1 LPFGDAIANLH
12 RAFPVS
18 VEDITV
24 LKKIGLAIA
33 LFAITGVASASAD
46 SRGSDCLLHI
56 GDLELFCKPVQ
67 QPGPVSAPEIDPASA
82 MAGLTMLAGGLAVL
96 RGRRKKISNE

>member
-1 LPFGDAIANLH
+1 LPFGDGIDNLF

-24 LKKIGLAIA
+24 VKKISLVLALMAIA
-33 LFAITGVASASAD
+33 GVASAD
-46 SRGSDCLLHI
+46 SRNTSDCFQIFGLN
-56 GDLELFCKPVQ
+56 LFCKAGPH
-67 QPGPVSAPEIDPASA
+67 PGPVSAPEIDPASA

-96 RGRRKKISNE
+96 RGRRKKISKE